1 MNSSNVAT
9 PRAPRWRTSSASIVA
24 IAAVLVTLAGC
35 GGGNGSG
42 DGATAADSGA
52 DAGGLD
58 APRASAGEREDS
70 LASASSAEGAG
81 VNATAYDKR
90 APADPLFS
98 PALIKTAAITLE
110 ADSVGPVITGINSLA
125 ARVGGQISSEDTATS
140 EAGVQVR
147 SHIELRVP
155 VDEFDRAVQEIVGLG
170 DLVAKTRTSEDV
182 TARLVDV
189 ESRVDSAEDSIAALR
204 TLFNRATK
212 LGDVIAL
219 ERELSDR
226 EANLEALQAQ
236 QRSLRAQTSM
246 STIIVDVSAEPASDP
261 QERDASSGFLAGIEQ
276 GWDGLVRF
284 VVGFSH
290 AVGLLLPLGSLA
302 LLTALIAWVV
312 ARRFLPRRVARTS
325 E

>member
-1 MNSSNVAT
+1 MHSPNLAT
-9 PRAPRWRTSSASIVA
+9 PRAPTWRTRWASIVA
-24 IAAVLVTLAGC
+24 IAAVLVTLTGC
-35 GGGNGSG
+35 GGGDGSG
-42 DGATAADSGA
+42 DSATAADSGA
-52 DAGGLD
+52 NADELDAGK
-58 APRASAGEREDS
+58 ASEAERADS
-70 LASASSAEGAG
+70 VTSGSSAKGG
-81 VNATAYDKR
+81 DVNATAYDKR
-90 APADPLFS
+90 SPADLFG

-110 ADSVGPVITGINSLA
+110 ANSIGPVITGINSLV

-155 VDEFDRAVQEIVGLG
+155 VDEFDRAVQDIVGLG

-189 ESRVDSAEDSIAALR
+189 DSRVDSAEDSIAALR

-246 STIIVDVSAEPASDP
+246 STIIVDVSAEPAAR
-261 QERDASSGFLAGIEQ
+261 EREASSGFLAGIEQ

-302 LLTALIAWVV
+302 LLTALIAWVL